1 MEDEDDED
9 AGDGRGS
16 LKEMGE
22 ASPSAQDTKRKV
34 PDFNL
39 SRRPGTEGRGHM
51 GSGGVV
57 GVPIRRLRANTIRR
71 IVSHISPAPRLVL
84 AAYVL
89 FCQGRKTSTQSQ
101 IYTIHILHQDLS
113 ARFTYVVLVRVSVS
127 PNLVVKFV

>member
-1 MEDEDDED
+1 MQCNSRQEEMEDEDDED

-51 GSGGVV
+51 GWGGVGW
-57 GVPIRRLRANTIRR
+57 GVWR
-71 IVSHISPAPRLVL
+71 
-84 AAYVL
+84 
-89 FCQGRKTSTQSQ
+89 
-101 IYTIHILHQDLS
+101 
-113 ARFTYVVLVRVSVS
+113 
-127 PNLVVKFV
+127 PNPET